1 MKESISSRQAIL
13 LIMIC
18 RITTILTIMP
28 TIYIEP
34 ANQDNWIVI
43 IVSFAYILLSSIP
56 ALFLSSKFSDLNFIG
71 YIEKIFG
78 KFIGKIIG
86 ITYII
91 FYMRTVILFSYL
103 SIQIIRTA
111 FLPDIKPVMTII
123 LLIISCIYIAS
134 KGSVTIGRYTE
145 LFVPIILVVISLFII
160 LGYNNI
166 DLTIFLPI
174 YKDSTFWQINYGAI
188 KLAYLFIDLSIL
200 LMISPKL
207 KNKEERNIIFVKT
220 TFYSQL
226 FILITVMVTQ
236 GSLGVEQ
243 AKHSNF
249 PFLAFIRLIDAYS
262 LFERVESIYILIWL
276 FAMVIKITAYIHI
289 TDEGLKQI
297 FKKKSGNKFLYI
309 IGIISILV
317 TFYLADINPKSSQMV
332 NLNNWEYIYYFVHKT
347 MIPVIA
353 VLVYFVRRKTFESE
367 EKLQS

>member
-1 MKESISSRQAIL
+1 MKESISSRQAVL

-18 RITTILTIMP
+18 RVTTILTIMP

-34 ANQDNWIVI
+34 ANQDIWIVT
-43 IVSFAYILLSSIP
+43 IVSFAYILLSAIP
-56 ALFLSSKFSDLNFIG
+56 ALFLSSKFSELNYIG

-86 ITYII
+86 IVYII
-91 FYMRTVILFSYL
+91 FYMRTAILFSYI
-103 SIQIIRTA
+103 SIQMIRTS
-111 FLPDIKPVMTII
+111 FLPDTKPLITII
-123 LLIISCIYIAS
+123 FLIISCIYIAS

-145 LFVPIILVVISLFII
+145 LFVPVILGVISLFII
-160 LGYNNI
+160 LGYNNV
-166 DLTIFLPI
+166 DLTVFLPI
-174 YKDSTFWQINYGAI
+174 YKDSSFWQINYGAI
-188 KLAYLFIDLSIL
+188 KLTYLFIDLSIL

-207 KNKEERNIIFVKT
+207 KNKKERNIIFVKT
-220 TFYSQL
+220 TFYSQI
-226 FILITVMVTQ
+226 FILITVVVTQ
-236 GSLGVEQ
+236 ASLGVEQ

-289 TDEGLKQI
+289 TDEGLKEI
-297 FKKKSGNKFLYI
+297 FKDKSGNKFLYI
-309 IGIISILV
+309 IGIVCIIV
-317 TFYLADINPKSSQMV
+317 TFYMADINPKSSQMV
-332 NLNNWEYIYYFVHKT
+332 DLNNWEYAYNFVHKT

-353 VLVYFVRRKTFESE
+353 VLVYFIRRKSFKSE

>member
-34 ANQDNWIVI
+34 ANQDIWIII
-43 IVSFAYILLSSIP
+43 IVSFAYIILTSIP
-56 ALFLSSKFSDLNFIG
+56 ALFLSSKFSELNYIG

-91 FYMRTVILFSYL
+91 FY
-103 SIQIIRTA
+103 IRTA
-111 FLPDIKPVMTII
+111 ILFCYISIQMIRTSFLPDVKPLITII
-123 LLIISCIYIAS
+123 FLIISCIYIAS

-145 LFVPIILVVISLFII
+145 LFVPVILSLVSLFII
-160 LGYNNI
+160 LAYNNI
-166 DLTIFLPI
+166 DFTVFLPI
-174 YKDSTFWQINYGAI
+174 YKDSTFWQINFGAI

-207 KNKEERNIIFVKT
+207 ENKEERNSIFIKT
-220 TFYSQL
+220 TFYSQI

-262 LFERVESIYILIWL
+262 IFERVESIYILIWL
-276 FAMVIKITAYIHI
+276 FAMMIKITAYIHI

-297 FKKKSGNKFLYI
+297 FKNKSGNKFLYI
-309 IGIISILV
+309 IGIVCILV
-317 TFYLADINPKSSQMV
+317 TFYMTDINPESSQMV
-332 NLNNWEYIYYFVHKT
+332 DLKSWEYVYFFIHKT
-347 MIPVIA
+347 IIPVIA
-353 VLVYFVRRKTFESE
+353 VLVYFIRRKTFKSE